1 MAKGTP
7 PEILTVLRDDFRK
20 AAEDPEYIKL
30 MDDLAL
36 PRVYMEYDKFGE
48 FLAGLEKS
56 IGPVLDTVGL
66 LKK

>member
-1 MAKGTP
+1 
-7 PEILTVLRDDFRK
+7 
-20 AAEDPEYIKL
+20 